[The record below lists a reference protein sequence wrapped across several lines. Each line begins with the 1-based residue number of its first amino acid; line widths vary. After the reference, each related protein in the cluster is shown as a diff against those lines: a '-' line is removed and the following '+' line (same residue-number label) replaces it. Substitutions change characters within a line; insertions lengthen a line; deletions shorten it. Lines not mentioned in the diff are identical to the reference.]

1 MIMITTF
8 PSPTLAR
15 VPLCSAR
22 ARVSRQPPA
31 TGALTP
37 CRLVAPI
44 ETIYPWVRHER
55 WWVHKLRNLFDD
67 VRRRYHAG
75 IKPDA
80 QRVYLARDAG

>member
-1 MIMITTF
+1 
-8 PSPTLAR
+8 
-15 VPLCSAR
+15 
-22 ARVSRQPPA
+22 
-31 TGALTP
+31 
-37 CRLVAPI
+37 
-44 ETIYPWVRHER
+44 VRHER